1 MRDSKRK
8 IERAKQYLNALGEIN
23 SRSQFGGYSLS
34 VEKVVFALVAE
45 GELYLRACEQVK
57 PYFIQ
62 RQMAMLH
69 FNKRGIPVEMDY
81 YRVDETLWQQ
91 PEQLI
96 ALSRLCL
103 AGAQRQ
109 RRHHQN
115 NRRLKDLPNLSMRL
129 ELQLRRAGIE
139 TVDKL
144 KEQGARACW
153 LRLRESNKNLSI
165 NVLFALEGA
174 ILGRHQQA
182 LPESVK
188 DELRRWYNTAATQP
202 SQLAD

>member
-1 MRDSKRK
+1 MRDSKLK

-34 VEKVVFALVAE
+34 VEKVVFALVAD

-62 RQMAMLH
+62 RQMATLH
-69 FNKRGIPVEMDY
+69 FNKRGIAVEMDY
-81 YRVDETLWQQ
+81 YRVDDSLWQE

-96 ALSRLCL
+96 NLSRLCL
-103 AGAQRQ
+103 AGARHQR
-109 RRHHQN
+109 HLHQS

-139 TVDKL
+139 SVDKL

-153 LRLRESNKNLSI
+153 LRLRESNKNLGI

-188 DELRRWYNTAATQP
+188 DELRRWYHTAALKRPQHR
-202 SQLAD
+202 D

>member
-1 MRDSKRK
+1 MRDSKLK

-34 VEKVVFALVAE
+34 VEKVVFALVAD

-62 RQMAMLH
+62 RQMDTLH
-69 FNKRGIPVEMDY
+69 FNKRGIAVEMDY
-81 YRVDETLWQQ
+81 YRVDDSLWQE
-91 PEQLI
+91 PEQLV

-103 AGAQRQ
+103 AGARHQRNL
-109 RRHHQN
+109 HQS
-115 NRRLKDLPNLSMRL
+115 NRRLKDLPNLSIRL

-144 KEQGARACW
+144 KAQGARACW
-153 LRLRESNKNLSI
+153 LRLRESNKNLGI

-188 DELRRWYNTAATQP
+188 DELRRWYHTATLKRPQHT
-202 SQLAD
+202 D